1 MTISS
6 HALRGARLVRA
17 VTLGAVLALLVGL
30 VALRAFEDA
39 YGGGVTRVVT
49 QADVRSLPLARAIDR
64 QEERGR
70 SCGETPVLTDVVLYQ
85 PLESDDVVVVTFDQ
99 ALSLATAGA
108 GWIRRY
114 CR

>member
-6 HALRGARLVRA
+6 RALQGARLVRA

-30 VALRAFEDA
+30 VALRAFEEA
-39 YGGGVTRVVT
+39 YGREVTRVVT
-49 QADVRSLPLARAIDR
+49 QADVMGLPLARAIDR
-64 QEERGR
+64 QEGLGR
-70 SCGETPVLTDVVLYQ
+70 SCGEEPVLTDVVLYQ
-85 PLESDDVVVVTFDQ
+85 PLDSEDVVVVTFDE
-99 ALSLATAGA
+99 ALSRATAGA